1 MIIQNN
7 MKNAEIK
14 ELSDKELAGRIR
26 EEKAQVSKTK
36 FSHAVSPIDSP
47 AKIKEGKKLVAR
59 LLTEQKSRSIAAKAQ

>member
-14 ELSDKELAGRIR
+14 ELSDKELAGRIK
-26 EEKAQVSKTK
+26 EEKAQSAKLQ

-47 AKIKEGKKLVAR
+47 AKIKESKKLVAR
-59 LLTEQKSRSIAAKAQ
+59 LLTEQKSRIIAAKAQ

>member
-7 MKNAEIK
+7 MKNAEIR

-26 EEKAQVSKTK
+26 EEKAQVAKTQ
-36 FSHAVSPIDSP
+36 FSHAVSPMESP

-59 LLTEQKSRSIAAKAQ
+59 LLTEQKRRVLANVQ